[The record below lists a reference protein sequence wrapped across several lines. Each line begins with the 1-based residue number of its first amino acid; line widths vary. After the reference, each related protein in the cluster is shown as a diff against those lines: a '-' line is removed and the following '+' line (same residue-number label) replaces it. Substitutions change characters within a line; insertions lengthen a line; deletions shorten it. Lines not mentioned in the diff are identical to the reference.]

1 MWTWLSR
8 SPNQQNITSKEYVG
22 SGGRNASLAAI
33 LEGQGGQQKRQHISL
48 KLSPIPFIMLYWSLR
63 KILSSETLRAHWFD
77 REFYSET
84 KYSCLNLRMHF
95 IFKSHN
101 QCSKVVQV
109 WVWSGAVN
117 ESRSASQQQRPWH
130 TARHRRARDSFR
142 QWCHG
147 DGDQSGLEL
156 LAQPMGDTS
165 WGCLPVHSHHTTTTW
180 CWTRMM
186 R

>member
-1 MWTWLSR
+1 M
-8 SPNQQNITSKEYVG
+8 G

-117 ESRSASQQQRPWH
+117 ESRSGSASSSGHDTQHGTDRPEIAFASDVTEMVTNQEWSSWLSQWETRAWDVYLCIHIIQQQ
-130 TARHRRARDSFR
+130 
-142 QWCHG
+142 HG
-147 DGDQSGLEL
+147 VEQE
-156 LAQPMGDTS
+156 
-165 WGCLPVHSHHTTTTW
+165 
-180 CWTRMM
+180 RI

>member
-1 MWTWLSR
+1 M
-8 SPNQQNITSKEYVG
+8 G

-63 KILSSETLRAHWFD
+63 KMLSSETLRSHWFD
-77 REFYSET
+77 RSYSET

-109 WVWSGAVN
+109 WVWSGEWVAL
-117 ESRSASQQQRPWH
+117 SSASSSGHDTQHGTDRPVIAFASDV
-130 TARHRRARDSFR
+130 TETND
-142 QWCHG
+142 QW
-147 DGDQSGLEL
+147 GLEL
-156 LAQPMGDTS
+156 LAQPMGDRS
-165 WGCLPVHSHHTTTTW
+165 WGCLPVHSHDTTTTR
-180 CWTRMM
+180 CWTRKNKIDRKMSHVSSTCC
-186 R
+186 

>member
-1 MWTWLSR
+1 M
-8 SPNQQNITSKEYVG
+8 G

-95 IFKSHN
+95 LFKSHN

-117 ESRSASQQQRPWH
+117 ESRSASSSGHDTQHGTDRPEIAFASDVTEMVTNQDWSSWLSQWETRAGDVYLCIHIIQQQ
-130 TARHRRARDSFR
+130 
-142 QWCHG
+142 HG
-147 DGDQSGLEL
+147 VKQE
-156 LAQPMGDTS
+156 
-165 WGCLPVHSHHTTTTW
+165 
-180 CWTRMM
+180 RI